1 MKKIFAMIFSVALS
15 LTVSATDYDTIWK
28 KYCEAVEKDMYQ
40 DAQEQL
46 QKIEKLA
53 EKDPVLAA
61 VYHTIKQDYDKAL
74 ANPDLL
80 AREKSTPWKR
90 IINKGADDALWN
102 NDLLSII
109 GHQAGRCGFLKEYY
123 DSIGNRKAACVE
135 LFFEVRNLDVSNDE
149 LSMTHKRQMLESG
162 MQRYK
167 DIEEVALLAQE
178 YYTVMLNDDDISNQ
192 SRHAYLLD
200 CISRYRDNKYVNF
213 FKNQLNDI
221 TCSQFE
227 LSVDDKLILRNV
239 RNIGKL
245 AIEFLPLRADGKL
258 DLNTD
263 NKADMAKLLKLVDG
277 KAVQVISRD
286 YSSRKPWEIVSD
298 TLERPQLPVG
308 VYLVKTSANGLVAY
322 EVMYNSDIAILALP
336 LDKNRQRLVAVS
348 ATTGKGI
355 PSCNIV
361 LSQEERKKT
370 AKTYTTVTSKDGEA
384 VFSGDFRPNNVYA
397 YTSTDKAFEKRYYYC
412 NFHYYGYKEE
422 EDILTLFTDRAIYR
436 PGQTIKGS
444 IVAHKAADIDS
455 IHVVPGRQVNISI
468 MDAEYKEIYTDSIIT
483 DAHGNAGFEFAIP
496 KNLAKNGRFSIT
508 AKTAHSVYA
517 STFVRVEEYKRPT
530 FDVNV
535 VRDDTRYASPDSI
548 YLHGDSVAV
557 AFEAKTFTSLPVSNA
572 VVEYT
577 VKRRP
582 HFFRFSTPRLIAE
595 NVKTVT
601 DSEGRVVI
609 PLHVTL
615 PEEGFS
621 MFIYE
626 ITAKVTGKDGESREA
641 RTYVRARTANS
652 VWKDFFYASDNGEE
666 KSDKPKF
673 EVSDKAFPQQGNVLF
688 TVKDTASRQP
698 LYVRYS
704 LFADDKCIESGTFT
718 VKGSYLRKFS
728 YKKEYGEVL
737 SLRCVAIR
745 NGQTYTFAE
754 NIKRPQ
760 PDLRLTPVWNTFRDK
775 TQPGALETWSLR
787 VNSSKGNPVGYA
799 SMIATIY
806 DKSLDAEARLSW
818 SAQII
823 QNSFSLDAYWR
834 INDAVGF
841 WCSKYATYKNLTEK
855 FIDYAR
861 FKLLNYE
868 FTPPFIKYDREVRAR
883 GRKPLMK
890 ASTTL
895 YAAAVISDKNLASTA
910 VGSYAAKEELE
921 EESNDSAESGGIDG
935 GSVADLST
943 LVRTDLGETAYF
955 TPSLVAD
962 KDGNM
967 TISFTM
973 PETMTTWRFLGFVHD
988 DKMRHAFVDTT
999 CVARKDIIV
1008 KPNVPRFLR
1017 EGDRRI
1023 GDRPVFASTVS
1034 NTTDKDIT
1042 ADVIMQLLSS
1052 DAEKVV
1058 WEKKTSVALGAN
1070 RSEAV
1075 ALEAPV
1081 ITFSDSVLVYRVVAS
1096 VPNGASDGEQHYIPV
1111 LPAVEETT
1119 TTIAFTQRGDSLY
1132 TTDIKDLLIKG
1143 STDRRMTVRFT
1154 ANAEGMVL
1162 DAIPHIIRPEHKDAM
1177 SLAAALYVGTMY
1189 PAQTP
1194 DTLVTSLARELRELQ
1209 RTDGSWSWWKGMEG
1223 SAYMTASVAR
1233 YFARLHHKYIGTAET
1248 DSMLQKAMPYLLN
1261 VLSKEVKDLRKMK
1274 SLKGVHPSELATDI
1288 LYICALQRKS
1298 GKTFGTKAEADI
1310 KFLIG
1315 LMEKVPAEFTIYGK
1329 AHSAVILALYGKK
1342 AKALEFIES
1351 MKQYSVYTQEAGR
1364 FYDTRKAFYSWRNYK
1379 IPTEVAVIEALRIVC
1394 PDDQR
1399 TVEEMQQ
1406 WLLHEKRTQQW
1417 DNSANTAD
1425 AVWAFISGNH
1435 DLDLDRNIVSRLTL
1449 GDKEVKDGETVGIEQ
1464 GQTVF
1469 SAVKDSK
1476 GTAWGGLL
1484 VTQRAPLSSV
1494 KTRGTGFS
1502 IKHEILG
1509 EKKLAAGSKVTV
1521 RLTIV
1526 ADRDYDFVKVTDNHA
1541 ACLEPVRQLS
1551 GYEAARTEGLARGS
1565 WSGYYRESK
1574 DRMTNYYFDKMARG
1588 THIIE
1593 TEYYVDREG
1602 RYQQGVCTVSCA
1614 YAPEFSAM
1622 EASKVLEVN

>member
-1 MKKIFAMIFSVALS
+1 
-15 LTVSATDYDTIWK
+15 
-28 KYCEAVEKDMYQ
+28 
-40 DAQEQL
+40 
-46 QKIEKLA
+46 
-53 EKDPVLAA
+53 
-61 VYHTIKQDYDKAL
+61 
-74 ANPDLL
+74 
-80 AREKSTPWKR
+80 
-90 IINKGADDALWN
+90 
-102 NDLLSII
+102 
-109 GHQAGRCGFLKEYY
+109 
-123 DSIGNRKAACVE
+123 
-135 LFFEVRNLDVSNDE
+135 
-149 LSMTHKRQMLESG
+149 
-162 MQRYK
+162 
-167 DIEEVALLAQE
+167 
-178 YYTVMLNDDDISNQ
+178 
-192 SRHAYLLD
+192 
-200 CISRYRDNKYVNF
+200 
-213 FKNQLNDI
+213 
-221 TCSQFE
+221 
-227 LSVDDKLILRNV
+227 
-239 RNIGKL
+239 
-245 AIEFLPLRADGKL
+245 
-258 DLNTD
+258 
-263 NKADMAKLLKLVDG
+263 
-277 KAVQVISRD
+277 
-286 YSSRKPWEIVSD
+286 
-298 TLERPQLPVG
+298 
-308 VYLVKTSANGLVAY
+308 
-322 EVMYNSDIAILALP
+322 
-336 LDKNRQRLVAVS
+336 
-348 ATTGKGI
+348 
-355 PSCNIV
+355 
-361 LSQEERKKT
+361 
-370 AKTYTTVTSKDGEA
+370 
-384 VFSGDFRPNNVYA
+384 
-397 YTSTDKAFEKRYYYC
+397 
-412 NFHYYGYKEE
+412 
-422 EDILTLFTDRAIYR
+422 
-436 PGQTIKGS
+436 
-444 IVAHKAADIDS
+444 
-455 IHVVPGRQVNISI
+455 
-468 MDAEYKEIYTDSIIT
+468 
-483 DAHGNAGFEFAIP
+483 
-496 KNLAKNGRFSIT
+496 
-508 AKTAHSVYA
+508 
-517 STFVRVEEYKRPT
+517 EEYKRPT
-530 FDVNV
+530 FDVSA
-535 VRDDTRYASPDSI
+535 VRDDARYASPDSV

-577 VKRRP
+577 VRRRP
-582 HFFRFSTPRLIAE
+582 HFYRLSTPRLIAE
-595 NVKTVT
+595 NVKTAT

-615 PEEGFS
+615 PEEGFT

-641 RTYVRARTANS
+641 RTYFRARTANS

-673 EVSDKAFPQQGNVLF
+673 EVSDKAFPQQGDVLF
-688 TVKDTASRQP
+688 TVKDTVSRQP

-704 LFADDKCIESGTFT
+704 LFADDKCMESGTFT
-718 VKGSYLRKFS
+718 VKGSYSRKFS

-737 SLRCVAIR
+737 SLRCVAVR
-745 NGQTYTFAE
+745 NGQTYIFAE

-760 PDLRLTPVWNTFRDK
+760 PDLRLTPVWTTFRDK

-787 VNSSKGNPVGYA
+787 INNSKGHPVGYA

-806 DKSLDAEARLSW
+806 DKSLDAEALLNW
-818 SAQII
+818 STQII
-823 QNSFSLDAYWR
+823 HNSFSLNAYWR
-834 INDAVGF
+834 TNDAGGF
-841 WCSKYATYKNLTEK
+841 WCSKYATYKNFTERL
-855 FIDYAR
+855 IDYAQ
-861 FKLLNYE
+861 FKPELFNYE
-868 FTPPFIKYDREVRAR
+868 FTPPVIKYASEMAAR
-883 GRKPLMK
+883 GIKPLMTK
-890 ASTTL
+890 SAKLNAVASQDEMSSQL
-895 YAAAVISDKNLASTA
+895 FGS
-910 VGSYAAKEELE
+910 SYALAETIKV
-921 EESNDSAESGGIDG
+921 ESDDIAESGGIDG

-973 PETMTTWRFLGFVHD
+973 PETMTTWRFLGFIHD
-988 DKMRHAFVDTT
+988 GKMRHAFVDTT

-1008 KPNVPRFLR
+1008 KPNAPRFLR

-1034 NTTDKDIT
+1034 NTTDKNIT

-1052 DAEKVV
+1052 DAENVV
-1058 WEKKTSVALGAN
+1058 WEKKTSIALGAN
-1070 RSEAV
+1070 SSEAV

-1096 VPNGASDGEQHYIPV
+1096 VPDGASDGEQHYIPV

-1119 TTIAFTQRGDSLY
+1119 TTIAFIQRGDSLY
-1132 TTDIKDLLIKG
+1132 TTDINDLLIKG

-1154 ANAEGMVL
+1154 ANAEGMLL

-1177 SLAAALYVGTMY
+1177 SLATALYVGTMY

-1233 YFARLHHKYIGTAET
+1233 YFARLHHNYIGTAET

-1288 LYICALQRKS
+1288 LYICALQRKN
-1298 GKTFGTKAEADI
+1298 GKTFDTKAEADI

-1329 AHSAVILALYGKK
+1329 AYSAVILALHGKK
-1342 AKALEFIES
+1342 AKAREFIES
-1351 MKQYSVYTQEAGR
+1351 MKQYSVYTPEAGR

-1379 IPTEVAVIEALRIVC
+1379 IPTEVAAIEALRIVS
-1394 PDDQR
+1394 PDDRR

-1417 DNSANTAD
+1417 DNSASTAD
-1425 AVWAFISGNH
+1425 AVWAFICGNH
-1435 DLDLDRNIVSRLTL
+1435 DLELDRNIASRLTF
-1449 GDKEVKDGETVGIEQ
+1449 GGKEVKDGETVGIEQ

-1494 KTRGTGFS
+1494 KTHGTGFS

-1509 EKKLAAGSKVTV
+1509 EKKLVAGSKVTV

-1593 TEYYVDREG
+1593 TEYYVDRGG

-1614 YAPEFSAM
+1614 YAPEFSAI
-1622 EASKVLEVN
+1622 EAPKVLEVN